1 MRKQLLTILLA
12 SLLIAALLP
21 TAAFAAE
28 VAGGTENGMTWSID
42 TNGTL
47 TISGTGEMKS
57 APWSSYYAT
66 VRSVVIQSGI
76 TSVCGNAFWMFPN
89 LTSVTLPYGL
99 KTIGNNAFM
108 DCDNLVSITLPDTVT
123 KIGTNAFLR
132 TGVYNDPNN
141 WYDHCLYIGNV
152 LIVMDVNWVGGVT
165 VRPGTRMLADSSFYH
180 VELLDITFADSVRI
194 IGEQAFMA
202 TGVPAFRLPEGIETI
217 AYKTFSFCRDTP
229 SVWIPKS
236 VKRIEKAAFQGIEDT
251 LKDVY
256 YAGSEAEWK
265 KIVIDNEGGFND
277 SLGIATIHYNSPV
290 ASSAFSSG
298 PSSGPSSNETPAD
311 ALYAEPVETV
321 VTPAEAIRVNVA
333 TYYKVTLNGQIIDS
347 SRLTYPLIEYK
358 SITYFPATYYD
369 SRFLGLV
376 TDWNQPTQ
384 TFKIDR
390 ASGAI
395 AYRPTFRTGTNA
407 ASYNTAKIMDCKVVV
422 NGKTIDNAKEEYPL
436 LLFRNVTYFPM
447 TWRFFVDE
455 FGCYYSYTHENG
467 FVVNTK

>member
-1 MRKQLLTILLA
+1 MKKLLCIVCVICLLT
-12 SLLIAALLP
+12 ALLP
-21 TAAFAAE
+21 SAAFAAE
-28 VAGGTENGMTWSID
+28 IAGGTENGMTWSLD
-42 TNGTL
+42 ANGTL

-57 APWSSYYAT
+57 APWSKYYKD

-89 LTSVTLPYGL
+89 LTSVSLPNGL
-99 KTIGNNAFM
+99 RFIGNNAFM
-108 DCDNLVSITLPDTVT
+108 DCDNLASITIPDTVT

-132 TGVYNDPNN
+132 TALFDNANN
-141 WYDHCLYIGNV
+141 WYDHCLYIGNI
-152 LIVMDVNWVGGVT
+152 LIVMDVDWTGGVT
-165 VRPGTRMLADSSFYH
+165 VRPGTRMIADSAFYH

-194 IGEQAFMA
+194 IGEQAFMV
-202 TGVPAFRLPEGIETI
+202 TGVPSFRLPEGIETI

-229 SVWIPKS
+229 SIWIPKS
-236 VKRIEKAAFQGIEDT
+236 VKTIEKAAFQGIEDT

-256 YAGSEAEWK
+256 FAGTEAQWNA
-265 KIVIDNEGGFND
+265 IAVDNEGGYND
-277 SLGIATIHYNSPV
+277 ALKTATIHYNSPIP
-290 ASSAFSSG
+290 ASVFSSG
-298 PSSGPSSNETPAD
+298 SSSDTSSNVTPAD
-311 ALYAEPVETV
+311 ALYAEPVETY
-321 VTPAEAIRVNVA
+321 VTPAEAIKVNVA
-333 TYYKVTLNGQIIDS
+333 TYYKVTLNGQLIDS
-347 SRLTYPLIEYK
+347 TRLTYPMIEYK

-376 TDWNQPTQ
+376 TDWNQATQ
-384 TFKIDR
+384 TFRIDR
-390 ASGAI
+390 ASGPI

-407 ASYNTAKIMDCKVVV
+407 ASYNTAKIMDCQVVV

-455 FGCYYSYTHENG
+455 FGCYYNYTHEGG